1 MADLDV
7 EYAELMSEIQVASLA
22 KEELPITAF
31 FDIFST
37 LAAENGDSP
46 DLEYYPV
53 LKEGSRG
60 YRIDGASFDE
70 LEGDA
75 GDLHLAVCIFRQED
89 GVPLLN
95 AKDID
100 AAVDGVERYFR
111 LIASHDFIESLEES
125 SPAFEAAMH
134 IRPYLWKIRRI
145 RVLVLTNGHLRTRRS
160 AFETR
165 KVGDV
170 DLAINVLDLDRYARI
185 AAEGAEPVEFD
196 FRETANSPIPCL
208 PASTGT
214 EDCTSYLFAIP
225 GPTLAA
231 IFAAFGNRL
240 LEQNVR
246 TFLQARTNVNK
257 GILRTIEQEPGM
269 FFAYN
274 NGITATASAVE
285 TTALSSDG
293 LAITRVKDFQIVNG
307 GQTTASLLYARDAL
321 KLELSKVYIQ
331 VKLSVVEPEL
341 IAETVP
347 RISEYANT
355 QNKVSLSDLASNSP
369 TQVRI
374 ERLSKEVKVP
384 VRAGE
389 LAQTCWFYERARG
402 QYKNLFA
409 YKSRAD
415 RKALEIR
422 YPKTQLVT
430 KTELAKYDLSFEGRP
445 YHVSEGAQKC
455 FNRYVTSVLAPQGD
469 GTALNANWFQR
480 AMAKALLFREL
491 DSAVSR
497 SQWYKA
503 DRGYKAQIVT
513 YAIAASAQRFRM
525 AGHQIDLD
533 AIWNEQAVPPGLL
546 AWMLEEAQR
555 IADILKNPPDGVRN
569 ITEFAKKEFCWS
581 TYVEPN
587 LDSAPDGVLQYGVTL
602 TQYADEERVANK
614 DERKNREL
622 DLDIALVGLMPQIP
636 DIQSAAEA
644 EGLASPKNMRALT
657 KLAAGNL
664 NLTAGERNALKL
676 LLERLEIDL
685 EKPR

>member
-7 EYAELMSEIQVASLA
+7 EYSELMSEIRVASLA

-53 LKEGSRG
+53 LKEGSKG

-89 GVPLLN
+89 NVPLLN
-95 AKDID
+95 ARDID

-111 LIASHDFIESLEES
+111 SIASHDFIESLEES

-145 RVLVLTNGHLRTRRS
+145 RVLVMTNGHLRTRRS

-170 DLAINVLDLDRYARI
+170 DLTINVLDLDRYARI
-185 AAEGAEPVEFD
+185 ATEGAEPVEFD

-225 GPTLAA
+225 GPTLAG

-285 TTALSSDG
+285 TTALSPDG

-321 KLELSKVYIQ
+321 KLDLSKVYIQ

-347 RISEYANT
+347 QISEYANT

-389 LAQTCWFYERARG
+389 LTQTCWFYERARG

-469 GTALNANWFQR
+469 VTALNAIWFQR

-513 YAIAASAQRFRM
+513 YAVAASAERYRL

-533 AIWNEQAVPPGLL
+533 AIWNEQAVPRGLL

-569 ITEFAKKEFCWS
+569 ITEFAKKEFCWT
-581 TYVEPN
+581 TYVKPL
-587 LDSAPDGVLQYGVTL
+587 LDLAPDGVLQYGVTL
-602 TQYADEERVANK
+602 TQYSDKARVANK
-614 DERKNREL
+614 DERKNREI

-636 DIQSAAEA
+636 EIQSAAEA
-644 EGLASPKNMRALT
+644 EGLASPKNMRALS

-685 EKPR
+685 KES